1 MSEPRNH
8 PYARVYEIE
17 FKDGSFKSIYGLDIS
32 MPVAERLHSSS
43 NHTKLDNHDFIAFRT
58 RDGRENILV
67 SVDSI
72 KCIRIGD
79 GSSVKSPADYI
90 DYIRKLGENTDC
102 RVQTALESMVE
113 EGE

>member
-1 MSEPRNH
+1 MSEPRNR

-17 FKDGSFKSIYGLDIS
+17 FKDGSFKLICGLDIP

-43 NHTKLDNHDFIAFRT
+43 NQTVFDNHDFIAFRT
-58 RDGRENILV
+58 RDGRDNILV

-79 GSSVKSPADYI
+79 GSSVKSTADYI
-90 DYIRKLGENTDC
+90 SKLGSP
-102 RVQTALESMVE
+102 VESIVK
-113 EGE
+113 EGEEKSKC

>member
-1 MSEPRNH
+1 MSEPRNR

-17 FKDGSFKSIYGLDIS
+17 FKDGSFKSICGLDIP

-58 RDGRENILV
+58 RDGRDNILV

-90 DYIRKLGENTDC
+90 RKLGENTDC
-102 RVQTALESMVE
+102 RVQTALKPMVE
-113 EGE
+113 EGESKC

>member
-1 MSEPRNH
+1 MSEPRNR

-17 FKDGSFKSIYGLDIS
+17 FKDGLFKSIYGLDI
-32 MPVAERLHSSS
+32 PIPAAERLHSSS
-43 NHTKLDNHDFIAFRT
+43 NQTMLDNHDFIAFRT
-58 RDGRENILV
+58 RDGRDNILV

-79 GSSVKSPADYI
+79 GLSVKSTV
-90 DYIRKLGENTDC
+90 DYIRKLSENTDYH
-102 RVQTALESMVE
+102 VLTALESMVE